1 MLFIIA
7 VDFTAPSVPLWYH
20 GALTSA
26 SAGTLFIYTSY
37 KSVSPDLQHKL
48 CQASREITWY
58 KCASVKKK
66 RLHKE
71 CWIDVEHV

>member
-7 VDFTAPSVPLWYH
+7 VYFIAPSVPLRCH
-20 GALTSA
+20 GALTST

-48 CQASREITWY
+48 CQASREITWCEY
-58 KCASVKKK
+58 ASVKKK

-71 CWIDVEHV
+71 CWMDVEHV